1 MSLLGQKNTKV
12 RPLNDRK
19 AIEDGATFLAETFV
33 FGVAGSIIVYET
45 YKAKKKQNERTEMI
59 EDDIRALQDEIEYI
73 RKKLNEHNVKLDDYT
88 LPKELKP
95 KILKIRDGTAES
107 QTPNIITPAGL
118 LVEGH
123 SGAGAGTLSPLGEKL
138 SESAVADQRVKENI
152 EALEKKY
159 ESIKAAENVPLDTP
173 SSEWWLFFFF
183 SFSISLS
190 DHDIWMTISLDLS
203 LKIVYPREWKIASS
217 LYIK

>member
-183 SFSISLS
+183 PSLS
-190 DHDIWMTISLDLS
+190 LFLIMTFEWPLVSIW
-203 LKIVYPREWKIASS
+203 VWKLFIQESGKLHQACT
-217 LYIK
+217 